1 VYGRHLIPEVMDRP
15 DLDRHEH
22 QHALAGLERIN
33 RWSASAG
40 MLWRPIRQLL
50 RQSSDSSLSVL
61 DVGCGGGDVA
71 LALWRKAGAQGSTLE
86 IQGWDLSPVA
96 VEFAQRRAALAGAK
110 IDFCQRDALGPD
122 WDASYDVIMSS
133 LFLHHL
139 EDDQAIVLLGRMR
152 QCARRLVLINDLRR
166 SRFGWV
172 LAILGTRMLSRSP
185 VVRFD
190 GPISVR
196 RAFTCPEVLT
206 LAERASMTGATIER
220 RWPCR
225 FLFNW
230 SPADARSVP

>member
-1 VYGRHLIPEVMDRP
+1 MPEIMDRP
-15 DLDRHEH
+15 DLERHQH

-40 MLWRPIRQLL
+40 MLWGPIRQLL
-50 RQSSDSSLSVL
+50 RQSSASRLSVL

-71 LALWRKAGAQGSTLE
+71 LGLWRKAKAHGSTLE

-110 IDFCQRDALGPD
+110 IHFCQRDALGPD
-122 WDASYDVIMSS
+122 WDASYDVIVSS
-133 LFLHHL
+133 LFLHHF
-139 EDDQAIVLLGRMR
+139 DNDQAIVLLGRMR
-152 QCARRLVLINDLRR
+152 QSARRLVLVNDLRR

-172 LAILGTRMLSRSP
+172 LAVLGTRLLSRSP
-185 VVRFD
+185 VVRID

-196 RAFTCPEVLT
+196 RAFTCQEVLAV
-206 LAERASMTGATIER
+206 AERASMTGASIQR

-230 SPADARSVP
+230 SPADARSKR